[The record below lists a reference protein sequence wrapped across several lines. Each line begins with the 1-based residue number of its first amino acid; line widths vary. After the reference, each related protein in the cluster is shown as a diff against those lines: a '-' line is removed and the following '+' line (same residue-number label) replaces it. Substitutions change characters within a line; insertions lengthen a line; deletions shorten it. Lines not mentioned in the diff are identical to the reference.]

1 MHRYLN
7 KQSDLCPSAW
17 RAANR
22 EDTGLDHR
30 LFLKFFQ
37 FGNRLLNHAN
47 NKQHVSE
54 EDLMIIFTQQGYL
67 GTLVHSDMMIA
78 VLGLQVALILLA
90 ERPYLDI
97 NIMFMCILFG
107 NS

>member
-1 MHRYLN
+1 MHWYLN
-7 KQSDLCPSAW
+7 KQSDLCSSAW

-78 VLGLQVALILLA
+78 VLGLQTWEELL
-90 ERPYLDI
+90 
-97 NIMFMCILFG
+97 
-107 NS
+107 